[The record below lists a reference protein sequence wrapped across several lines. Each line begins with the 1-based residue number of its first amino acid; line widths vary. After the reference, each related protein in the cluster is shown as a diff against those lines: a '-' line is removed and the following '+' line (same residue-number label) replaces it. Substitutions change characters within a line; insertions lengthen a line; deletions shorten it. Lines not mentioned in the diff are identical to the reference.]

1 MRFLPAM
8 VAIPRWQ
15 RPCPGAASTTWEGQG
30 LHALLLSIYGCD
42 ALEVP
47 VALVEVEGA
56 ELGGSL
62 EVLVVLAEV
71 EGAEPGGSLEVP
83 VVFAEVEGTEP
94 GGGYIWWRVL

>member
-1 MRFLPAM
+1 M

-56 ELGGSL
+56 EPGGSL
-62 EVLVVLAEV
+62 EVPVALTEV
-71 EGAEPGGSLEVP
+71 EGAEPGGALVA
-83 VVFAEVEGTEP
+83 VVTS
-94 GGGYIWWRVL
+94 GGMCRGLSFSVRRCH